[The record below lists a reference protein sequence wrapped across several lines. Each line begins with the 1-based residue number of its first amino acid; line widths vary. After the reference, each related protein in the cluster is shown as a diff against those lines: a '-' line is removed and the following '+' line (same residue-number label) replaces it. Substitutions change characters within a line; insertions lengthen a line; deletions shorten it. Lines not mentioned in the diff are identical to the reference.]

1 MIGESRFWDGNRH
14 RLGERAPEDLIRGTA
29 AVSEIGMGMMSETM
43 MIGID
48 AMMREIV
55 TMTGTAMTNRT
66 DSRSRALMMM
76 FPLAIIEIETIEGIT
91 EILIAMVL
99 GDLRS
104 EILMAVLNKVLMTCM
119 VTETTISVVVITN
132 INHHHLGM
140 EETSITEVQM
150 AHHILESP

>member
-1 MIGESRFWDGNRH
+1 
-14 RLGERAPEDLIRGTA
+14 
-29 AVSEIGMGMMSETM
+29 

-66 DSRSRALMMM
+66 DSRSHALMMM
-76 FPLAIIEIETIEGIT
+76 FPLAIIEIETIEEIT
-91 EILIAMVL
+91 EILIAMVS

-104 EILMAVLNKVLMTCM
+104 EILLAVLNKVLMTCM

-132 INHHHLGM
+132 INPHHL